1 MTFFDSY
8 SYKKKNIGLVIISV
22 LLIAV
27 SFKKA
32 FYVSYQTK
40 MFRDELV
47 LKLEKAKSA
56 NSEIKNNQ
64 IMIAKLNRFIGEQ
77 NNSVEKVQQEFLN
90 FFAKNTRN
98 IMVYQINEVLNYK
111 HPDFEINTH
120 RVILKGNFKS
130 ILNFVYLL
138 EKDFNFAKIL
148 KVRFQYIRKDL
159 NDEKGL
165 YTTILIQ
172 NYKK

>member
-1 MTFFDSY
+1 
-8 SYKKKNIGLVIISV
+8 
-22 LLIAV
+22 
-27 SFKKA
+27 
-32 FYVSYQTK
+32 
-40 MFRDELV
+40 
-47 LKLEKAKSA
+47 
-56 NSEIKNNQ
+56 
-64 IMIAKLNRFIGEQ
+64 MIAKLNRFIGEQ

-90 FFAKNTRN
+90 FFAKNTEN
-98 IMVYQINEVLNYK
+98 ITVYQINEVLNFK

-120 RVILKGNFKS
+120 RVILKGDFKS

-148 KVRFQYIRKDL
+148 KVRFQYTRKDL

-165 YTTILIQ
+165 YTTLLIQ